1 MPTTKLDSR
10 LMSGQSESETPYSR
24 VAQTVVDS
32 VANAHAHFAAS
43 VCQAFDFTENLFED
57 AQTALEVIVEG
68 DVRVIVRDD
77 HVVVFPSPLL
87 SIGLFVFP
95 AYARSILLDRMDD
108 FPMDW
113 TYTRGVDLG
122 TAYVTVE
129 CRDILRRAI
138 CCRMCDLF
146 LERCCSVDSQSTG
159 LELCATFLGSLQ
171 CRAIVFEGFDELAA
185 RFQRVDKGDTVV
197 VQSSDLLQMMLLRHK
212 MQAGSQ
218 MLLLDGD
225 KTVKVIA
232 TPESATRH
240 APVF

>member
-1 MPTTKLDSR
+1 
-10 LMSGQSESETPYSR
+10 MSGQSDPGTEYSR

-32 VANAHAHFAAS
+32 VANAHVHFAAS
-43 VCQAFDFTENLFED
+43 VCQAFDFTESLFED
-57 AQTALEVIVEG
+57 AQAALEVIVEG
-68 DVRVIVRDD
+68 DVRVVVRDD
-77 HVVVFPSPLL
+77 HVSVFPSPLL
-87 SIGLFVFP
+87 AVGLFVLP
-95 AYARSILLDRMDD
+95 AFTRTILLEHMDD

-146 LERCCSVDSQSTG
+146 LERCCSVDSRSTG
-159 LELCATFLGSLQ
+159 TELCATFLGSLQ
-171 CRAIVFEGFDELAA
+171 CRAIAFRGFDALLC
-185 RFQRVDKGDTVV
+185 RFQHVEQGDTVV

-218 MLLLDGD
+218 MLLLDSD
-225 KTVKVIA
+225 RTLKVIA
-232 TPESATRH
+232 TPESATRFH
-240 APVF
+240 SFGWPRSAK